1 VKFIP
6 ELTEVLRECLCYV
19 NKEATD
25 TNKHQ
30 VPLGLVQEDGFD
42 AGALQTMMN
51 DLVDPIWKRHYTLEM
66 FSKLSCEYRL
76 GVGTALLC
84 LQNLQKRI

>member
-1 VKFIP
+1 MWHKQFAVKFIP

-42 AGALQTMMN
+42 AGAL
-51 DLVDPIWKRHYTLEM
+51 
-66 FSKLSCEYRL
+66 
-76 GVGTALLC
+76 
-84 LQNLQKRI
+84 